1 MNCHPE
7 EDILR
12 ALRVGME
19 IDNNPQGVRFH
30 LTHALNVQRFH
41 HRDCGLAN
49 FAFLSGSVAE
59 LIGILE
65 LGNV

>member
-1 MNCHPE
+1 
-7 EDILR
+7 
-12 ALRVGME
+12 ME

-65 LGNV
+65 LVNV